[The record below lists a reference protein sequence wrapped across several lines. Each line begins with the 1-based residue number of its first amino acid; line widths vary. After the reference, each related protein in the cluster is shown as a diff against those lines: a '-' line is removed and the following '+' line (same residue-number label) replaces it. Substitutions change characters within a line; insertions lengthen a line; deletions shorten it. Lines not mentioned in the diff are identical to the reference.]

1 MPIRWK
7 EFCGIRNTDCS
18 REPDSGH
25 FDGSFIPGK
34 RSTSQLYGG
43 EFGACSQSLAV
54 ISAVCVVSVVVRF
67 YSVGV
72 LLTNDNRFGTGR
84 SMGVA
89 GSISAYGSKV
99 CP

>member
-1 MPIRWK
+1 M
-7 EFCGIRNTDCS
+7 TDLLS
-18 REPDSGH
+18 PEREAPL
-25 FDGSFIPGK
+25 SF
-34 RSTSQLYGG
+34 YGG